1 MAKAKKFFNRV
12 LLKLSGEMLKG
23 KDGFGIDPD
32 ATIEAAKRIKEAVEA
47 GVQTAIIIGAG
58 NIFRGLAGSRRGMD
72 RSCADNMG
80 MLATAMNALAMRDAL
95 ESIGVKAEIQSAFA
109 ISGVLKPFDQRE
121 AVRLLEEGT
130 VVLFAAGTGHPYFT
144 TDTTAALRAC
154 EIKADAVFK
163 GTKVDGIYTADPM
176 KDPTKAKRYETITF
190 AEALSKRLAV
200 MDSTAFSLCQDNN
213 INILVFKFGEPGVLG
228 DIMKGDFKAAT
239 LVYTKFS
246 FLLIFLKK
254 IIYNIYDDINEDK
267 HNKKRNYHSIQDDIK
282 KILYTPDRQSL
293 YISQNI
299 DIINYNNDN
308 LNNQNII
315 NEIIDLINKQKQM
328 PDNIIDNIITGKL
341 VETKKYISKSE

>member
-1 MAKAKKFFNRV
+1 MAKAKKFFKRV

-32 ATIEAAKRIKEAVEA
+32 ATIEAAKRIKEAVDA

-58 NIFRGLAGSRRGMD
+58 NIFRGLAGSRQGMD

-109 ISGVLKPFDQRE
+109 INGILKPFDQRE

-176 KDPTKAKRYETITF
+176 KDPQAKRYETITF

-213 INILVFKFGEPGVLG
+213 INILVFRFGVPGVLG
-228 DIMKGDFKAAT
+228 NIMKGDFKAAT
-239 LVYTKFS
+239 LVTVK
-246 FLLIFLKK
+246 
-254 IIYNIYDDINEDK
+254 
-267 HNKKRNYHSIQDDIK
+267 
-282 KILYTPDRQSL
+282 
-293 YISQNI
+293 
-299 DIINYNNDN
+299 
-308 LNNQNII
+308 
-315 NEIIDLINKQKQM
+315 
-328 PDNIIDNIITGKL
+328 
-341 VETKKYISKSE
+341 